1 MVLHPWEGYRLSHRL
16 NRHQMLLVG
25 GLYQYFGHLEF
36 QVQQI
41 DAFFLEFAE
50 TNFEFRGLCWLVES
64 FEPIKIFQILTSA
77 SQFFEES
84 LIILEKQSIP
94 SLAVRWSQIIMAS
107 GQMAWWM
114 MPDSWRNFFMFS
126 FRNLWTADRPVRSSE
141 LCLLGMLC
149 FGLRTAQVPVI
160 KIVGNRKHASVP
172 STICCMRTIHSS
184 GGRFCCICKQYFR
197 FPISILS

>member
-1 MVLHPWEGYRLSHRL
+1 MVGYRLLHRL

-25 GLYQYFGHLEF
+25 GLDQYFDHLEF

-50 TNFEFRGLCWLVES
+50 SNFEFRGRCWLVES
-64 FEPIKIFQILTSA
+64 FEPIKIFQKLTSA

-126 FRNLWTADRPVRSSE
+126 FRDLWTADGPV
-141 LCLLGMLC
+141 
-149 FGLRTAQVPVI
+149 RTAQVSVV
-160 KIVGNRKHASVP
+160 KKVKNRKHASVP

-197 FPISILS
+197 FPISIRS